1 MQKHEYPAVAVFAA
15 IVVISCYL
23 FYIFFKPFIIPI
35 LWGAV
40 LAGFFHPLDALLA
53 RRIKKRNLRA
63 VIMCIAVVSL
73 IVVPAVFMA
82 IGLIN
87 QVANLFPR
95 FEEAV
100 TSGRLDF
107 IIKPESFEWNRRIQD
122 ALSRY
127 IDLSKFNTQR
137 IMEDLIEK
145 LNGFLLLKASGFV
158 TNLPRT
164 IASFGLSVLS
174 MFFFFRD
181 GTSLTKAMKEVLP
194 MSEELKQ
201 SLISEMGQIMV
212 ASLYGSLL
220 VAAFQGILGGLIFFV
235 LGIPAPILW
244 GSVMA
249 VLSLLPIVGPYLIYV
264 PAAIMLILTGSYLK
278 GIILIILGATV
289 VSQSDNLLRPMIIG
303 SRTKMHTMVLFF
315 SIIGG
320 VKTFGLIGL
329 LLGPLVASV
338 VFTFVRF
345 YKVTLPQID
354 RSFPQ
359 ISEDQTMDRQSQG

>member
-1 MQKHEYPAVAVFAA
+1 MQKHEYPAIAVFAA

-23 FYIFFKPFIIPI
+23 FYILFKPFIIPI

-40 LAGFFHPLDALLA
+40 LAGFFHPLDAQLA
-53 RRIKKRNLRA
+53 KRIKIRNLRA
-63 VIMCIAVVSL
+63 LIMCIIVVSL
-73 IVVPAVFMA
+73 IVVPSVFMA
-82 IGLIN
+82 IGLVN

-100 TSGRLDF
+100 RSGKLDL
-107 IIKPESFEWNRRIQD
+107 IIKPESFEWNKKIQD
-122 ALSRY
+122 ALSQY
-127 IDLSKFNTQR
+127 IDVSRFDIQTLMADSIK
-137 IMEDLIEK
+137 K
-145 LNGFLLLKASGFV
+145 LNRFLLVKASEFV

-164 IASFGLSVLS
+164 IATFGLSVLS

-181 GTSLTKAMKEVLP
+181 GTRLTGAMKEVLP
-194 MSEELKQ
+194 MSEELKE
-201 SLISEMGQIMV
+201 SLASEMGQIMI

-244 GSVMA
+244 GSIMA
-249 VLSLLPIVGPYLIYV
+249 VLSLLPIVGPYLIYT
-264 PAAIMLILTGSYLK
+264 PAAILLMLTGSWVR
-278 GIILIILGATV
+278 GVILLALGVAV

-303 SRTKMHTMVLFF
+303 TRTKMHTMVLFF

-320 VKTFGLIGL
+320 VKTFGLIGV

-338 VFTFVRF
+338 VFTFVRV
-345 YKVTLPQID
+345 YKTTLTQVDKLAWQP
-354 RSFPQ
+354 PT
-359 ISEDQTMDRQSQG
+359 DQSKGSTT

>member
-1 MQKHEYPAVAVFAA
+1 MQKYEYPAVAVFAA

-23 FYIFFKPFIIPI
+23 FYILFKPFIIPI

-53 RRIKKRNLRA
+53 RKIKLRNLRA
-63 VIMCIAVVSL
+63 IIMCAIVVSL
-73 IVVPAVFMA
+73 IVVPSVFMA
-82 IGLIN
+82 IGLVN

-100 TSGRLDF
+100 RSGQLDF
-107 IIKPESFEWNRRIQD
+107 VIKPESFEWGKKIQD
-122 ALSRY
+122 ALSPY
-127 IDLSKFNTQR
+127 IDLGKFNMQR
-137 IMEDLIEK
+137 MMEDAIKK
-145 LNGFLLLKASGFV
+145 LNGFLLVKASEFV
-158 TNLPRT
+158 TNIPRT
-164 IASFGLSVLS
+164 VANFGLSVLS

-181 GTSLTKAMKEVLP
+181 GTRLTGAMKEVLP
-194 MSEELKQ
+194 MSEELKA
-201 SLISEMGQIMV
+201 SLVSEMGQIMI

-244 GSVMA
+244 GSIMA
-249 VLSLLPIVGPYLIYV
+249 VLSLLPIVGPYLVYA
-264 PAAIMLILTGSYLK
+264 PAAVILILTGSYIK
-278 GIILIILGATV
+278 GIILLALGATV
-289 VSQSDNLLRPMIIG
+289 VSQADNLLRPMIIG

-329 LLGPLVASV
+329 LLGPLVASI
-338 VFTFVRF
+338 VFTFVRV
-345 YKVTLPQID
+345 YKSTLTQVDKSFLKPPQ
-354 RSFPQ
+354 
-359 ISEDQTMDRQSQG
+359 DQSSDIKIQA